1 MAARP
6 RARVTK
12 ISVRALGADAGFCHG
27 LLGAL
32 LLTVGGVSAAHAQ
45 EPPEPPGAD
54 SLEVV
59 PDSVLAAFADSI
71 PRRAQSFPERLTGLR
86 GPTQEIFDCDRECV
100 HASPSFTLL
109 ELLLE
114 HVPGIT
120 GVRGEFYQ
128 GPHHVFD
135 GGFGPGFATLYIDG
149 REVLSL
155 SRAQADLR
163 RVSLNYVDR
172 VRVYRGADGLVIDVD
187 LIRHDG
193 VQAYS
198 RVSGLTGDPRS
209 EILDAVFA
217 NSLGGASNV
226 EASFERYDVQ
236 DRQNDQNRFAV
247 QGRFSWMPRSNDFG
261 VQFEYR
267 SENIERTG
275 LDTLELT
282 RRGIRGPDAGEPRAA
297 GPDRSLRAGHEL
309 QGSRHRRP
317 GQPCAQAGGGWR
329 RPAVLGAA
337 GVGRDLDGP
346 PLRRA
351 RRLRL
356 APRGSLRLAAHR
368 PLRAR
373 GRRGTRELERV
384 SDEVLAGGGGLPG
397 DAPVSDRTESVHRGG
412 NPGRRLPPASHA
424 RQSRD
429 IGIPARGQRAVRLP
443 RRLGGP
449 PGRAVQPRRPLLG
462 AVDGSAGR
470 LRRPLRPARCG
481 GLRARWTSR
490 RWKCAST
497 GRSCRS
503 AYCFG
508 DVSPI
513 RLRASWRKFD
523 SRGAETLFLPER
535 LFRTELYL
543 SDTFFNENLQIWV
556 SVFIDRRGARLV
568 PVPGSPDPAMLDAD
582 SWMGGHL
589 MFKIA
594 DFRFF
599 WRFGNLGADQTRRL
613 SGGAVPPAAQCVRS
627 SLGVLQLIGPGAAD
641 RPDATSGRYRSDS
654 QHDRLR
660 LGDRDAGR
668 AGRSRLKRAR

>member
-1 MAARP
+1 MK
-6 RARVTK
+6 K
-12 ISVRALGADAGFCHG
+12 ISVRGAGFRRG
-27 LLGAL
+27 LMGAL

-45 EPPEPPGAD
+45 EPPEPPVAD

-59 PDSVLAAFADSI
+59 PDSVLAAFADSV
-71 PRRAQSFPERLTGLR
+71 RQRAQSFPGRLTGLR
-86 GPTQEIFDCDRECV
+86 GPTHEIFDCDRECV
-100 HASPSFTLL
+100 HASPSFTLI

-226 EASFERYDVQ
+226 EASFERYDVR

-282 RRGIRGPDAGEPRAA
+282 RREFVARTRAN
-297 GPDRSLRAGHEL
+297 L
-309 QGSRHRRP
+309 
-317 GQPCAQAGGGWR
+317 
-329 RPAVLGAA
+329 
-337 GVGRDLDGP
+337 
-346 PLRRA
+346 
-351 RRLRL
+351 
-356 APRGSLRLAAHR
+356 
-368 PLRAR
+368 
-373 GRRGTRELERV
+373 
-384 SDEVLAGGGGLPG
+384 
-397 DAPVSDRTESVHRGG
+397 
-412 NPGRRLPPASHA
+412 
-424 RQSRD
+424 
-429 IGIPARGQRAVRLP
+429 GQRAQIEAYGQATSFKD
-443 RRLGGP
+443 LGTGVP
-449 PGRAVQPRRPLLG
+449 DSLAPKRGADGVGLRFSAQPGSGGISMGLRF
-462 AVDGSAGR
+462 AGR
-470 LRRPLRPARCG
+470 DAYASRIADLSAWQPIGPFALEG
-481 GLRARWTSR
+481 GAELASWNEFPTKSWRAGAAFRETLLFPIELRAFTSEGTR
-490 RWKCAST
+490 GVGFPLHPMLDSLETSEFPLADSVRFDSRGASAALQVGPFNLA
-497 GRSCRS
+497 GRYSEQWMDRQVG
-503 AYCFG
+503 FG
-508 DVSPI
+508 APFDRLVVADSGEVDITSLEVRFDGPVVPLGVLLRGVEPI

-523 SRGAETLFLPER
+523 SRGAETLFLPDR

-543 SDTFFNENLQIWV
+543 SDTFFDENLRIWV

-568 PVPGSPDPAMLDAD
+568 PVPGSPDPVMLDAD

-599 WRFGNLGADQTRRL
+599 WRFGNLGANQ
-613 SGGAVPPAAQCVRS
+613 
-627 SLGVLQLIGPGAAD
+627 
-641 RPDATSGRYRSDS
+641 
-654 QHDRLR
+654 
-660 LGDRDAGR
+660 LGDFQG
-668 AGRSRLKRAR
+668 ARFPRQLNVFGLRWEFFN

>member
-1 MAARP
+1 MTKIFLRAAR
-6 RARVTK
+6 
-12 ISVRALGADAGFCHG
+12 SFHG
-27 LLGAL
+27 LPSGL
-32 LLTVGGVSAAHAQ
+32 LLTFAGVSAAHAQ
-45 EPPEPPGAD
+45 DPPIPD
-54 SLEVV
+54 SLEIV
-59 PDSVLAAFADSI
+59 PDSVLAAFADST
-71 PRRAQSFPERLTGLR
+71 PGRAQSFPARLTGLR
-86 GPTQEIFDCDRECV
+86 GPTHEIFDCDRECV

-135 GGFGPGFATLYIDG
+135 GGFGPGFATLYVDG

-226 EASFERYDVQ
+226 EASFERYDVR

-261 VQFEYR
+261 MQFEVR
-267 SENIERTG
+267 NETIERTG
-275 LDTLELT
+275 LDTLEFSRRELVLRT
-282 RRGIRGPDAGEPRAA
+282 RANLGERAQLEAYGQATSFTDVVENLPDSISPPQRGADGVGLRFSAQPGSGGVSMGLRFAGRDPYASRLADLSAWQPIGPFALEGGAELASWNEFPTKSWRAGAA
-297 GPDRSLRAGHEL
+297 FRDTLLFPIELRAFRAEGT
-309 QGSRHRRP
+309 R
-317 GQPCAQAGGGWR
+317 
-329 RPAVLGAA
+329 
-337 GVGRDLDGP
+337 GVGFPQHPMLDTLAMSEFLPADTVRFDSRGASAALALGPFNLSGRYSEQWMDRQVGFGAPFDRLVVADSGEVDITSLEVRFDGP
-346 PLRRA
+346 VVPLGVL
-351 RRLRL
+351 LR
-356 APRGSLRLAAHR
+356 GV
-368 PLRAR
+368 
-373 GRRGTRELERV
+373 E
-384 SDEVLAGGGGLPG
+384 
-397 DAPVSDRTESVHRGG
+397 
-412 NPGRRLPPASHA
+412 
-424 RQSRD
+424 
-429 IGIPARGQRAVRLP
+429 
-443 RRLGGP
+443 
-449 PGRAVQPRRPLLG
+449 
-462 AVDGSAGR
+462 
-470 LRRPLRPARCG
+470 
-481 GLRARWTSR
+481 
-490 RWKCAST
+490 
-497 GRSCRS
+497 
-503 AYCFG
+503 
-508 DVSPI
+508 PI

-543 SDTFFNENLQIWV
+543 YDTFFDEHLRIWV

-568 PVPGSPDPAMLDAD
+568 PVPGSPDPVMLDAD

-599 WRFGNLGADQTRRL
+599 WRFGNLGAD
-613 SGGAVPPAAQCVRS
+613 
-627 SLGVLQLIGPGAAD
+627 
-641 RPDATSGRYRSDS
+641 
-654 QHDRLR
+654 R
-660 LGDRDAGR
+660 LGDFQGAHFPRQLNVFGLR
-668 AGRSRLKRAR
+668 WEFFN

>member
-1 MAARP
+1 
-6 RARVTK
+6 VKK
-12 ISVRALGADAGFCHG
+12 ISVRGAGYRRG

-45 EPPEPPGAD
+45 EPPEPPVAD

-59 PDSVLAAFADSI
+59 PDSVLAAFVDSI

-86 GPTQEIFDCDRECV
+86 GPTHEIFDCDRECV
-100 HASPSFTLL
+100 HASPSFTLI

-226 EASFERYDVQ
+226 EASFERYDVR

-282 RRGIRGPDAGEPRAA
+282 RREFVARTRAN
-297 GPDRSLRAGHEL
+297 L
-309 QGSRHRRP
+309 
-317 GQPCAQAGGGWR
+317 
-329 RPAVLGAA
+329 
-337 GVGRDLDGP
+337 
-346 PLRRA
+346 
-351 RRLRL
+351 
-356 APRGSLRLAAHR
+356 
-368 PLRAR
+368 
-373 GRRGTRELERV
+373 
-384 SDEVLAGGGGLPG
+384 
-397 DAPVSDRTESVHRGG
+397 
-412 NPGRRLPPASHA
+412 
-424 RQSRD
+424 
-429 IGIPARGQRAVRLP
+429 GQRAQIEAYGQATSFKD
-443 RRLGGP
+443 LGTGVP
-449 PGRAVQPRRPLLG
+449 DSLAPKRGADGVGLRFSAQPGSGGISMGLRF
-462 AVDGSAGR
+462 AGR
-470 LRRPLRPARCG
+470 DAYASRIADLSAWQPIGPFALEG
-481 GLRARWTSR
+481 GAELASWNEFPTKSWRAGAAFRETLLFPIELRAFTSEGTR
-490 RWKCAST
+490 GVGFPLHPMLDSLETSEFPLADSVRFDSRGASAALQVGPFNLA
-497 GRSCRS
+497 GRYSEQWMDRQVG
-503 AYCFG
+503 FG
-508 DVSPI
+508 APFDRLVVADSGEVDVTSLEVRFDGPVVPLGVLLRGVEPI

-523 SRGAETLFLPER
+523 SRGAETLFLPDR

-543 SDTFFNENLQIWV
+543 SDTFFDENLRIWV

-568 PVPGSPDPAMLDAD
+568 PVPGSPDPVMLDAD

-599 WRFGNLGADQTRRL
+599 WRFGNLGANQ
-613 SGGAVPPAAQCVRS
+613 
-627 SLGVLQLIGPGAAD
+627 
-641 RPDATSGRYRSDS
+641 
-654 QHDRLR
+654 
-660 LGDRDAGR
+660 LGDFQG
-668 AGRSRLKRAR
+668 ARFPRQLNVFGLRWEFFN

>member
-6 RARVTK
+6 QARVTK
-12 ISVRALGADAGFCHG
+12 IFVRTLP
-27 LLGAL
+27 GAL
-32 LLTVGGVSAAHAQ
+32 LLTFAGVSAAHAQ
-45 EPPEPPGAD
+45 EPPIPD

-59 PDSVLAAFADSI
+59 PDSVLAAFADST

-86 GPTQEIFDCDRECV
+86 GPTHEIFDCDRECV
-100 HASPSFTLL
+100 HASPAFTLI

-135 GGFGPGFATLYIDG
+135 GGFGPGFAALYIDG
-149 REVLSL
+149 REILSL

-226 EASFERYDVQ
+226 EASFERYDVR

-261 VQFEYR
+261 MQFEYR
-267 SENIERTG
+267 NETIDRTG
-275 LDTLELT
+275 LDTLNFSRREFVLRTRANLGERAQLEAYGQATTFTDVVDNLPDSISPPQRGADGVGLRFSAQPGSGGISMGLRFAGRDPYASRLADLSAWQPIGPFALEGGAELASWNEFPTESWRVGAAFRDTLLFPIELRAFEAEGT
-282 RRGIRGPDAGEPRAA
+282 RGVGFPLHPMLDTLETSEFPFA
-297 GPDRSLRAGHEL
+297 DSLRFD
-309 QGSRHRRP
+309 SR
-317 GQPCAQAGGGWR
+317 GASAAL
-329 RPAVLGAA
+329 AVGPFNLSGRYSEQWMDRQVGFGAPFDRLVA
-337 GVGRDLDGP
+337 ADSAEVDITSLEVRFDGP
-346 PLRRA
+346 VVPLGVL
-351 RRLRL
+351 LR
-356 APRGSLRLAAHR
+356 GV
-368 PLRAR
+368 
-373 GRRGTRELERV
+373 E
-384 SDEVLAGGGGLPG
+384 
-397 DAPVSDRTESVHRGG
+397 
-412 NPGRRLPPASHA
+412 
-424 RQSRD
+424 
-429 IGIPARGQRAVRLP
+429 
-443 RRLGGP
+443 
-449 PGRAVQPRRPLLG
+449 
-462 AVDGSAGR
+462 
-470 LRRPLRPARCG
+470 
-481 GLRARWTSR
+481 
-490 RWKCAST
+490 
-497 GRSCRS
+497 
-503 AYCFG
+503 
-508 DVSPI
+508 PI

-543 SDTFFNENLQIWV
+543 YDTFFDEHLRIWV
-556 SVFIDRRGARLV
+556 SLFIDRRGARLV
-568 PVPGSPDPAMLDAD
+568 PVPGSPDPVMMDAD
-582 SWMGGHL
+582 SWMGGHF

-599 WRFGNLGADQTRRL
+599 WRFGNLGADRVGDFQ
-613 SGGAVPPAAQCVRS
+613 GALFPR
-627 SLGVLQLIGPGAAD
+627 QLNVFG
-641 RPDATSGRYRSDS
+641 
-654 QHDRLR
+654 LR
-660 LGDRDAGR
+660 WEFRN
-668 AGRSRLKRAR
+668 

>member
-1 MAARP
+1 M
-6 RARVTK
+6 TK
-12 ISVRALGADAGFCHG
+12 LFVRA
-27 LLGAL
+27 LGAL

-45 EPPEPPGAD
+45 EPPEPPVAD

-71 PRRAQSFPERLTGLR
+71 PRRAQSFPGRLTGLR
-86 GPTQEIFDCDRECV
+86 GPTHEIFDCDRACV

-135 GGFGPGFATLYIDG
+135 GGFGPGFATLYVDG

-236 DRQNDQNRFAV
+236 DRQNNQDRFAV

-275 LDTLELT
+275 LDTLQFSRREFVART
-282 RRGIRGPDAGEPRAA
+282 RANLGPRAQVEAYGQATSFTDVVENLPDSISPPQRGADGVGLRFSARPGSGGVSMGLRFA
-297 GPDRSLRAGHEL
+297 GRDIYASRIADLSAWQPIGPFTLEGGAELASWNEFPTESWRAGAAFRDTLLFPIEL
-309 QGSRHRRP
+309 KTFT
-317 GQPCAQAGGGWR
+317 AGGTRGFGF
-329 RPAVLGAA
+329 PQHPMLDTPGTLEFVLADTVRFDSRGASAALTIGPFNLA
-337 GVGRDLDGP
+337 GRYSEQRMDRQVGFGAPFDRLVVADSGEVDITSLEVRFDGP
-346 PLRRA
+346 VVPLGVL
-351 RRLRL
+351 LR
-356 APRGSLRLAAHR
+356 
-368 PLRAR
+368 
-373 GRRGTRELERV
+373 
-384 SDEVLAGGGGLPG
+384 
-397 DAPVSDRTESVHRGG
+397 
-412 NPGRRLPPASHA
+412 N
-424 RQSRD
+424 
-429 IGIPARGQRAVRLP
+429 
-443 RRLGGP
+443 
-449 PGRAVQPRRPLLG
+449 
-462 AVDGSAGR
+462 
-470 LRRPLRPARCG
+470 
-481 GLRARWTSR
+481 
-490 RWKCAST
+490 
-497 GRSCRS
+497 
-503 AYCFG
+503 
-508 DVSPI
+508 VSPI

-543 SDTFFNENLQIWV
+543 SDTFFDENLRIWV

-568 PVPGSPDPAMLDAD
+568 PVPGSPDPVMLDAD

-599 WRFGNLGADQTRRL
+599 WRFGNLGANQIGDFQ
-613 SGGAVPPAAQCVRS
+613 GARFPR
-627 SLGVLQLIGPGAAD
+627 QLNVFG
-641 RPDATSGRYRSDS
+641 
-654 QHDRLR
+654 LR
-660 LGDRDAGR
+660 WEFFN
-668 AGRSRLKRAR
+668 